1 MMLRWSA
8 PQDAGWY
15 MNLQTSNEAWIGV
28 AMFSFGYIKM
38 DFVSHVI
45 LFSHLMLFMKP
56 TIYRAETAKTSV
68 WAPAFNFL
76 FQMNNVGLNLIQIHI
91 VYSWVGYLYISAK
104 LPHDSN
110 TSLLNNFKEGIF
122 IFDESSNELQFQNDA
137 SKRIQ
142 TKLNYD

>member
-1 MMLRWSA
+1 MLIGWVLVIVSYWKPVVSRTYMTYYLIAMMLRWSA

-68 WAPAFNFL
+68 WAPAVNFL
-76 FQMNNVGLNLIQIHI
+76 F
-91 VYSWVGYLYISAK
+91 
-104 LPHDSN
+104 
-110 TSLLNNFKEGIF
+110 
-122 IFDESSNELQFQNDA
+122 
-137 SKRIQ
+137 
-142 TKLNYD
+142 